1 MLSYY
6 SKLKMMQLKQK
17 TNPFSEQVNVAE
29 NYEVEYWANK
39 FGIRP
44 MALRE
49 IIKYTGP
56 NVIDIQKYL
65 KR

>member
-1 MLSYY
+1 VHYIY
-6 SKLKMMQLKQK
+6 FKLKMMQLKQK

-49 IIKYTGP
+49 IIKSTGP
-56 NVIDIQKYL
+56 NVSDIQKYL
-65 KR
+65 SK